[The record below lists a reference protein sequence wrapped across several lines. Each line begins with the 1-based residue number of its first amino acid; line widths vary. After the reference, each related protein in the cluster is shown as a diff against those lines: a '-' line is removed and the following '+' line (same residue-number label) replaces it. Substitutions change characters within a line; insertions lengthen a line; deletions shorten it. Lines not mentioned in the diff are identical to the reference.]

1 MKKVFL
7 MGRSEAGKTSLTQA
21 LKGEELHYH
30 KTQYTNSNED
40 TIDSPGE
47 YAESKHFSVGL
58 ACFSFEADVVAIVH
72 GDRKTLQQQLKAD
85 VVAIVQAADEPFNL
99 FSDGSRCFLLRPLIG
114 IITKVDSPYANLPMV
129 RQWMQNMGCEHI
141 FEVNNVTREG
151 IPELMAYLQDDLPK
165 LTLEQAKFKQS
176 LGLNEWQP
184 LPEGVEYPKD
194 IR

>member
-1 MKKVFL
+1 MF
-7 MGRSEAGKTSLTQA
+7 
-21 LKGEELHYH
+21 
-30 KTQYTNSNED
+30 
-40 TIDSPGE
+40 
-47 YAESKHFSVGL
+47 
-58 ACFSFEADVVAIVH
+58 
-72 GDRKTLQQQLKAD
+72 
-85 VVAIVQAADEPFNL
+85 VAIVQAADEPFNL